1 MTFSKKGVIFLLV
14 VILAS
19 SFCFPTE
26 KKVRNYLTGIPWYP
40 RSPERLT
47 DMLDSFFKNAES
59 KPIPGKIVGLIG
71 PHAGLVH
78 SGQCS
83 ARAYKQLEKQP
94 GLERVILMGISHRGG
109 FYGAAVS
116 DFDYNSTPLGDIP
129 VDTTITAQLAK
140 ENLFRKS
147 NSIVQSEHSLETHL
161 PFLQYIQK
169 KLKNNRYKIVPIL
182 FGYLD
187 KKDFKKMADIIKK
200 YVTPKT
206 LIIASSDFTHYG
218 AGYGYLPFRTNIK
231 ENLTKLD
238 MGMINHIKKMDF
250 DGFFEYKR
258 ETGITM
264 CGFAPV
270 GVLMNIFKEDNCR
283 AELMDYYK
291 SGDRG
296 NDYSLS
302 VSYAS
307 LIFIKKGVAPLTH
320 SRSARC
326 RSFGGFISKV
336 CRKNKISQ
344 GISKESGKTS
354 VNRGPGKAPPEP
366 EKTTIKTGDKPM
378 NLSLKEKKTLLSI
391 ARQTLENHFKG
402 NYKVLKEIEN
412 SYSINTPLKEKSGVF
427 VTLRKKNDL
436 RGCIGSII
444 GVEPLWEAVRNNV
457 LKSAFHDPRFP
468 PLKES
473 ELEKV
478 DIEISVMTPLQKID
492 DYKKIRLGTDG
503 VIIRK
508 DNHQAVYL
516 PQVATETGWNL
527 DQFLGHLCQKAWLPT
542 NSYKSGGIEFHIFQA
557 LVFEEKEM
565 EQHK

>member
-1 MTFSKKGVIFLLV
+1 MTLNKKSVIFLLLL
-14 VILAS
+14 ILAC
-19 SFCFPTE
+19 SFCFPKE
-26 KKVRNYLTGIPWYP
+26 KKVRDYLIDTEWYP

-47 DMLDSFFKNAES
+47 EMLETFFKNAES
-59 KPIPGKIVGLIG
+59 KTIPGKIVGLIG
-71 PHAGLVH
+71 PHAGLVY
-78 SGQCS
+78 SGQCA
-83 ARAYKQLEKQP
+83 ARAYKQLEQLP
-94 GLERVILMGISHRGG
+94 GLERVILMGISHQGG

-116 DFDYNSTPLGDIP
+116 DFDYDSTPLGEIP
-129 VDTTITAQLAK
+129 VDTTVTAQLAK
-140 ENLFRKS
+140 ESLFRKS
-147 NSIVQSEHSLETHL
+147 NSIMQNEHSLETHL
-161 PFLQYIQK
+161 PFLQYIQD

-182 FGYLD
+182 FGFLE
-187 KKDFKKMADIIKK
+187 KKDFKIMADIIKK

-218 AGYGYLPFRTNIK
+218 AGYGYTPFTTNIK

-238 MGMINHIKKMDF
+238 MGMINYIRKIDF
-250 DGFFEYKR
+250 DAYFEYKR

-264 CGFAPV
+264 CGFVPV
-270 GVLMNIFKEDNCR
+270 GVLMNILKEDNNK
-283 AELMDYYK
+283 AELIDYYK

-296 NDYSLS
+296 NDHSFS

-307 LIFIKKGVAPLTH
+307 LIFIKEP
-320 SRSARC
+320 
-326 RSFGGFISKV
+326 
-336 CRKNKISQ
+336 
-344 GISKESGKTS
+344 GKTA
-354 VNRGPGKAPPEP
+354 VNSSPGKALPVPG
-366 EKTTIKTGDKPM
+366 KTTEKPGDKPM
-378 NLSLKEKKTLLSI
+378 NLNLKEKQTLLTI

-402 NYKVLKEIEN
+402 NYKLLKEVEN
-412 SYSINTPLKEKSGVF
+412 TFPITPGLKEKTGVF
-427 VTLRKKNDL
+427 VTLREQGDL

-444 GVEPLWEAVRNNV
+444 GEEPLWEGVRNNV

-468 PLKES
+468 PLNES

-508 DNHQAVYL
+508 SYYQAVYL

-527 DQFLGHLCQKAWLPT
+527 DQFLGHLCQKAGLPA
-542 NSYKSGGIEFHIFQA
+542 NAYQSEGMEFLIFQA

-565 EQHK
+565 KK

>member
-1 MTFSKKGVIFLLV
+1 MTFSKKGVIFLLIF
-14 VILAS
+14 ILAS
-19 SFCFPTE
+19 SFCSSKE
-26 KKVRNYLTGIPWYP
+26 KKVRGYLTDVQWYP

-47 DMLDSFFKNAES
+47 DMLETFFKNSES
-59 KPIPGKIVGLIG
+59 KPMPGKIVGLIG
-71 PHAGLVH
+71 PHAGLVY
-78 SGQCS
+78 SGQCA

-129 VDTTITAQLAK
+129 VDTAVTAQLAK
-140 ENLFRKS
+140 EKLFRKS
-147 NSIVQSEHSLETHL
+147 NSIMQNEHSLETHL

-169 KLKNNRYKIVPIL
+169 KLKNNRYRIVPIL
-182 FGYLD
+182 FGYLE
-187 KKDFKKMADIIKK
+187 KKDFKKIADIIKR

-218 AGYGYLPFRTNIK
+218 ASYGYAPFRTNIK

-238 MGMINHIKKMDF
+238 MGMIDHIRKMDF
-250 DGFFEYKR
+250 NGFFQYKR
-258 ETGITM
+258 ETDITM
-264 CGFAPV
+264 CGFIPV
-270 GVLMNIFKEDNCR
+270 GVLMNIFKEDNCK

-296 NDYSLS
+296 NDYSFS

-307 LIFIKKGVAPLTH
+307 LIFIKNPGKSNVN
-320 SRSARC
+320 RSP
-326 RSFGGFISKV
+326 
-336 CRKNKISQ
+336 
-344 GISKESGKTS
+344 GKT
-354 VNRGPGKAPPEP
+354 PPKP
-366 EKTTIKTGDKPM
+366 EKTTEKPGDKPM

-402 NYKVLKEIEN
+402 NYKVLKEVEN
-412 SYSINTPLKEKSGVF
+412 SFPITPPLKEKSGVF
-427 VTLRKKNDL
+427 VTLRKQGDL

-444 GVEPLWEAVRNNV
+444 GEEPLWEGIRNNV

-468 PLKES
+468 PLKEN

-492 DYKKIRLGTDG
+492 DYKKIRLGADG

-527 DQFLGHLCQKAWLPT
+527 DQFLGHLCQKAWLPS
-542 NSYKSGGIEFHIFQA
+542 NAYKSEGIEFYIFQA